1 MIGEP
6 STRATQLLAFRSAA
20 LTLWGTAGWRDIV
33 ERLPPRTREV
43 LVADN
48 LVVAVG
54 WVPERY
60 MLDLAEA
67 VCAGPAL
74 GSHEAYREFVGH
86 VIALGFG
93 RVRRL
98 LVQFAPP
105 GAVLKRAPELWRH
118 DHTHGEL
125 DVAIEDRRAVVHM
138 DHPVL
143 TTTPLS
149 RQTASEMFR
158 SVLGLT
164 RARDVVEEHG
174 LEPDGRLKVVLRWQ

>member
-33 ERLPPRTREV
+33 DRLPPGTREA

-54 WVPERY
+54 WVPERH

-67 VCAGPAL
+67 VRAGPAQ
-74 GSHEAYREFVGH
+74 GSPEAYREFVRQ
-86 VIALGFG
+86 VISLGFG

-105 GAVLKRAPELWRH
+105 AVVLKRAPELWRH

-125 DVAIEDRRAVVHM
+125 RLALEERGAVVHVN
-138 DHPVL
+138 HPVL
-143 TTTPLS
+143 TSTPLGCT
-149 RQTASEMFR
+149 TAAEMFGA
-158 SVLGLT
+158 VLGLT
-164 RARDVVEEHG
+164 RAREVTEEHS
-174 LEPDGRLKVVLRWQ
+174 LEDDGRLRVHLQWV